1 MPESVPVLRRAVT
14 WLIAASVALAIA
26 VVAVLAVALTPRSA
40 QEPGEPAAESR
51 PSPAEPLAASPVPV
65 PEPEPVRDPRIP
77 ADCTQIYTTD
87 WSGVFAP
94 GYVLNPEWSTVE
106 GAPVI
111 LGTGDEAA
119 SPVLQE
125 TSQLSCGWLPPE
137 GGDGSVGLVTS
148 LAAVDQAQTDAAVAA
163 FQAAGMECYEE
174 LGGTRCVGE
183 WQGVAGSAGESHFLR
198 EGLWIATRWDGPA
211 VSGYTADI
219 VAKIFA

>member
-1 MPESVPVLRRAVT
+1 MPESVPVLRRPVT
-14 WLIAASVALAIA
+14 WLIVATVVLAVA
-26 VVAVLAVALTPRSA
+26 VVAVLAITLAPKPADESA
-40 QEPGEPAAESR
+40 EPAAASR
-51 PSPAEPLAASPVPV
+51 PSPTAPLAASPVAV
-65 PEPEPVRDPRIP
+65 PEPEAVPDPRIP
-77 ADCTQIYTTD
+77 AECTEIYSTD

-94 GYVLNPEWSTVE
+94 GYVLNPEWSVAE

-111 LGTGDEAA
+111 LGTGDQAA
-119 SPVLQE
+119 AQVLQE

-148 LAAVDQAQTDAAVAA
+148 LAAVDQAQTDAAIAA

-183 WQGVAGSAGESHFLR
+183 WEGVAGSAGESHFLR

-219 VAKIFA
+219 VARIFA

>member
-1 MPESVPVLRRAVT
+1 MPESVPVLRRPVT

-26 VVAVLAVALTPRSA
+26 VVAVLAVALAPRPAEESA
-40 QEPGEPAAESR
+40 EPAAESR

-65 PEPEPVRDPRIP
+65 PEPVRDPRIP

-94 GYVLNPEWSTVE
+94 GYVLNPEWSTAE

-198 EGLWIATRWDGPA
+198 EGIWIATRWDGPA

>member
-1 MPESVPVLRRAVT
+1 MPESVPVLRRPVT

-26 VVAVLAVALTPRSA
+26 VVAVLAVALTKRSP
-40 QEPGEPAAESR
+40 QESGEPVAESR

-65 PEPEPVRDPRIP
+65 PEPVRDPRIP

-94 GYVLNPEWSTVE
+94 GYVLNPEWSTAE

-111 LGTGDEAA
+111 VGTGDEAA

-198 EGLWIATRWDGPA
+198 EGIWIATRWDGPA

>member
-1 MPESVPVLRRAVT
+1 MPESVPVLRRPVT
-14 WLIAASVALAIA
+14 WLVAATVALALA
-26 VVAVLAVALTPRSA
+26 VVAVLATVLLPRTPEQTA
-40 QEPGEPAAESR
+40 ETAAAAR
-51 PSPAEPLAASPVPV
+51 PSPAEPLAASPVTV

-77 ADCTQIYTTD
+77 ADCVEIYTTD

-94 GYVLNPEWSTVE
+94 GYVLNPEWSTAE
-106 GAPVI
+106 GAPV
-111 LGTGDEAA
+111 LVGTGDETA

-125 TSQLSCGWLPPE
+125 TSQLSCAWLPPE
-137 GGDGSVGLVTS
+137 GGDGTVGLVTS

-174 LGGTRCVGE
+174 LGGIRCVGE

-219 VAKIFA
+219 VTRIFA

>member
-1 MPESVPVLRRAVT
+1 MPESVPILRRPVT
-14 WLIAASVALAIA
+14 WLIAASVALAVA
-26 VVAVLAVALTPRSA
+26 VVAVLAVALAPRTA
-40 QEPGEPAAESR
+40 QETAEPAAASR

-65 PEPEPVRDPRIP
+65 PEPVRDPRIP

-94 GYVLNPEWSTVE
+94 GYVLNPEWSTAE

-119 SPVLQE
+119 STVLQE

-148 LAAVDQAQTDAAVAA
+148 LAAVDQAQTDAAIAA

-174 LGGTRCVGE
+174 LGGTRCIGE
-183 WQGVAGSAGESHFLR
+183 WQGVAGPAGESHFLR
-198 EGLWIATRWDGPA
+198 EGHWIATRWDGPA

>member
-1 MPESVPVLRRAVT
+1 MSEDVPVLRRPVT
-14 WLIAASVALAIA
+14 WLIAAVIALVLGIVA
-26 VVAVLAVALTPRSA
+26 VVVVLLGGPDDPVA
-40 QEPGEPAAESR
+40 EPAAATRPAPSAPSA
-51 PSPAEPLAASPVPV
+51 PSPVAVPA
-65 PEPEPVRDPRIP
+65 PEPVRDPRIP
-77 ADCTQIYTTD
+77 AECAEIYTTD
-87 WSGVFAP
+87 WTGVFAP
-94 GYVLNPEWSTVE
+94 GYVLNPEWSIAE
-106 GAPVI
+106 GAPV
-111 LGTGDEAA
+111 LVGTGDQTA

-125 TSQLSCGWLPPE
+125 TSQLSCAWLPPE

-219 VAKIFA
+219 VARIFA